1 MLTYHVTGSPTIT
14 TVNLGMNLHGLTRS
28 KELVDTF
35 HKVGACI
42 GYGLVRLLRDAWAVH
57 DLQLCT
63 DCPIE
68 IMEDKP
74 GVIIVDNDDF
84 HNDTLT
90 GANTSHRTNVMYVKR
105 DSLEDQG
112 PQCGDRVKDAKT
124 LSSALKEI
132 AAGIMTAT
140 LPTSGES
147 HQSKIECNL
156 PLEVSSLA
164 VLFTHWFEQ
173 ILLVS
178 GLWPMTRRFP
188 VSLASRL

>member
-1 MLTYHVTGSPTIT
+1 MQRHAHKLQCSLTGSPTIT

-63 DCPIE
+63 DCPNE
-68 IMEDKP
+68 ITEDKP

-90 GANTSHRTNVMYVKR
+90 GANTSHHTNVMYVQR

-112 PQCGDRVKDAKT
+112 PQCGDHVKDAKT

-132 AAGIMTAT
+132 APCWTWLGTCQWP
-140 LPTSGES
+140 LQTSS
-147 HQSKIECNL
+147 PYTTS
-156 PLEVSSLA
+156 PSS
-164 VLFTHWFEQ
+164 FT
-173 ILLVS
+173 S
-178 GLWPMTRRFP
+178 SPRT
-188 VSLASRL
+188 SRYG